1 MDSGDDLG
9 EDIHDH
15 KVDTN
20 CGLNGG
26 EAVKEEDAHN
36 GLSEGYSGL
45 EGGDGDYVAYA
56 ILDDGGGIVEEE
68 GGTRN
73 NLVEKDGGLNCG
85 DATREDLDNQM
96 LNQRKVDGDS
106 GCLA

>member
-1 MDSGDDLG
+1 MYG
-9 EDIHDH
+9 
-15 KVDTN
+15 
-20 CGLNGG
+20 GL
-26 EAVKEEDAHN
+26 K
-36 GLSEGYSGL
+36 
-45 EGGDGDYVAYA
+45 DGHGHSTDG
-56 ILDDGGGIVEEE
+56 IIDDGGGIVEEE